1 MCVRA
6 CSCVCMCVSGGGG
19 CFRASAGLRYVL
31 DVFPKDAT
39 HLLDFSLHNAEGFVT
54 GGHRTVL
61 CSTSSLLCHAVLPW
75 CQGVPAADC
84 LILPDFSE
92 TDINN
97 LFALLYDDGH
107 RFSIIGKS
115 RLRWT

>member
-1 MCVRA
+1 MILPSLSEGRGNRRKDQKNLF
-6 CSCVCMCVSGGGG
+6 S
-19 CFRASAGLRYVL
+19 L

>member
-1 MCVRA
+1 M
-6 CSCVCMCVSGGGG
+6 
-19 CFRASAGLRYVL
+19 
-31 DVFPKDAT
+31 
-39 HLLDFSLHNAEGFVT
+39 T

-107 RFSIIGKS
+107 RFRGAKS
-115 RLRWT
+115 LFPLTNLGFCPNRLDPPPRQRLGHPQQKKTFDVYFAFWAILFCNGDGNEHL